1 MNETEALRA
10 MQASPPD
17 GMIIG
22 SFPCTRHE
30 DVIAALKKAP
40 CMGGVPFFLLEG
52 EGCARFAIAATREP
66 AYHPDRGKA
75 LSPLITMIGKSLRE
89 RDARGTSG

>member
-17 GMIIG
+17 GVIIG
-22 SFPCTRHE
+22 SFPSTGHE

-40 CMGGVPFFLLEG
+40 CLGGVPFFLLEG
-52 EGCARFAIAATREP
+52 EGCARFAIAATRDP
-66 AYHPDRGKA
+66 APHPDRGKA
-75 LSPLITMIGKSLRE
+75 LSPLITLIGKSLRE
-89 RDARGTSG
+89 REARVIIG